1 MKFNVRVKAASI
13 VAGAVLTFGVALP
26 LVSGE
31 ANSGAAGNRSVVGG
45 EETFLRLRKL
55 AAKKPVVKKP
65 VKKVV
70 TTTTVHTLTV
80 AVTFAAPSATLSA
93 SAKSQ
98 LTALAKKLVNGAVV
112 TIYGY
117 AKHSFSL
124 SQRRALAVEQY
135 LKSKT
140 RVKLSVKL
148 VPTFTSKNAAK
159 VLVKQA

>member
-45 EETFLRLRKL
+45 QSNVSKPPV
-55 AAKKPVVKKP
+55 KKPVVKKP